1 MPTHEQDELVRV
13 ITTAIDSVLADRLA
27 AFRAD
32 DPDYEERVAWV
43 RDQIQRGKDNHE
55 MKQRIIGASLAW
67 VIPLALGFLAVSAWH
82 EVVAAIRSQ

>member
-1 MPTHEQDELVRV
+1 MNENAE
-13 ITTAIDSVLADRLA
+13 ITQAIVFAIDKVLADRLA
-27 AFRAD
+27 MFRAD

-43 RDQIQRGKDNHE
+43 RAQIQRDKDNHD